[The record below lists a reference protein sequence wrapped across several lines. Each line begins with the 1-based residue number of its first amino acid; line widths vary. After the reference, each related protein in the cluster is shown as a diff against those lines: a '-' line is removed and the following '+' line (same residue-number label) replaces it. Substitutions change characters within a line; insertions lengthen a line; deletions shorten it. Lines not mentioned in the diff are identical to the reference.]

1 MVQSFQ
7 PCLKATN
14 TCSNTRVIT
23 SSSTTRATRK
33 TLTSTSCI
41 NNSPQ
46 EYNYPPEEQQEEEDS
61 RRHNHLHEYFPVL
74 SKIAG
79 INWKGNCTYV
89 DTNLS
94 PISNLKLRGGVRFDV
109 NATAGTVQMSSFT
122 EFPNGKVREI
132 IMKGQKSTTNSS
144 GSVLDLYPVGTTNG
158 PIYMKI
164 TELLPDT
171 ILFHEL
177 ERSTDKMILTGSLS
191 IVQVLEGE
199 GGRRDGVGVTRT
211 ELVQI
216 SHELAGG
223 GTNDCTI
230 QGHQVWRYIY
240 IISHD

>member
-1 MVQSFQ
+1 V
-7 PCLKATN
+7 
-14 TCSNTRVIT
+14 
-23 SSSTTRATRK
+23 
-33 TLTSTSCI
+33 TSTSCI
-41 NNSPQ
+41 NTSPQ
-46 EYNYPPEEQQEEEDS
+46 DYNHPPEDDEEENS
-61 RRHNHLHEYFPVL
+61 RSHNHLHEYFPVL
-74 SKIAG
+74 SQIAG
-79 INWKGNCTYV
+79 INWKGNCTYI

-94 PISNLKLRGGVRFDV
+94 SISNLKLSGGVRFDV
-109 NATAGTVQMSSFT
+109 NAIAGTVQMSSFI

-132 IMKGQKSTTNSS
+132 IMKGQKNTTNSS
-144 GSVLDLYPVGTTNG
+144 SHVLDLYPPVGTTNG

-191 IVQVLEGE
+191 IVQQVE
-199 GGRRDGVGVTRT
+199 GGGDGGGGVGVTRT

-230 QGHQVWRYIY
+230 QGHQVWRYTY
-240 IISHD
+240 I